1 MKERSKH
8 IDESVKCDKLID
20 IDSDFKRKAGKIY
33 PFIPKFI
40 IRYLERKLHQ
50 NRINYALHIY
60 KDKIGHDFLDVV
72 LNKEFVVKINV
83 KNPENIPQTGRYII
97 ASNHPLGGLDGMAL
111 MYVIGKKRKDFK
123 FIVNDLLL
131 SLVNL
136 KDFFIPI
143 NKHGRNPSTVIKVIE
158 NVYESDQLV
167 LIFPAGL
174 VSRKKKGIIKDL
186 EWKKSFIA
194 KSLQHKRDIIPVH
207 IDGKNSK
214 AFYRLERIRKFFG
227 IKLNIEMFLLPDEM
241 FKQKDKVLTITF
253 GKPIP
258 YTTFTKEYNYQ
269 EWAQKVKEHVYSLPE
284 GNETFRITKPKKK

>member
-8 IDESVKCDKLID
+8 IDKSVKYEKLID
-20 IDSDFKRKAGKIY
+20 IDREFKNKAGKIY
-33 PFIPKFI
+33 PFIPRFI
-40 IRYLERKLHQ
+40 FRYLRRKLHQ
-50 NRINYALHIY
+50 DRLNYALHLY
-60 KDKIGHDFLDVV
+60 KDKTGHDFLDVV
-72 LNKEFVVKINV
+72 LNDEFAININV

-111 MYVIGKKRKDFK
+111 MYVIGKKRRDYK
-123 FIVNDLLL
+123 FLVNDLLL
-131 SLVNL
+131 GLVNL
-136 KDFFIPI
+136 KDLFIPI
-143 NKHGRNPSTVIKVIE
+143 NKHGRNPSEIIKIIE
-158 NVYESDQLV
+158 DFYESEQLV

-174 VSRKKKGIIKDL
+174 VSRKQKGGIKDL

-194 KSLQHKRDIIPVH
+194 KAVQHKRDIIPVH

-214 AFYRLERIRKFFG
+214 AFYRLGRIRKFFG

-241 FKQKDKVLTITF
+241 FKQKNKVLTITF

-258 YTTFTKEYNYQ
+258 HSTFTRNHNYQ
-269 EWAQKVKEHVYSLPE
+269 DWAQMVKEHVYSLPE